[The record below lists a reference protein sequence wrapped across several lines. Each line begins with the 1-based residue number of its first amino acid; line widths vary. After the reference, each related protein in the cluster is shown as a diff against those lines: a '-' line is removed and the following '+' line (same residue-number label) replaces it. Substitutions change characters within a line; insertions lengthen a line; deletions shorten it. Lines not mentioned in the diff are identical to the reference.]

1 MHAWEAIDQSVNYIE
16 AHISE
21 ELDAK
26 QLAEQVYLSTF
37 YFQRLFKRLVHKSVK
52 EYIKLRRLAIS
63 VDLLNNTDWKII
75 EIANHL
81 GVSDHSNFTRMFK
94 ETYHL
99 TPEEYREKRPRMN
112 MIRRPNLALN
122 YLLVD
127 EKVPLIINGIVLE
140 IEKRELT
147 EERYVGIEGV
157 VSVDQQLPIGQ
168 QTGIDQPGELWQRF
182 YQEKPLLKGIVDE
195 AVEAGISF
203 AASHSQ
209 THFGYFVGGKEL
221 DRTIVPP
228 IGWVIK
234 RVPSGYYLVCKIEA
248 ETKEMLVTNAL
259 NEAYRYLFDVWF
271 PKHEIKVEAFSVERY
286 QEIASFPT
294 MELCLKI
301 KNSRCGQ

>member
-1 MHAWEAIDQSVNYIE
+1 MHAWEAIDQSLNYID

-21 ELDAK
+21 ELNTK
-26 QLAEQVYLSTF
+26 QLAEQVYLSPF
-37 YFQRLFKRLVHKSVK
+37 YFQRLFKRLVRKSVQ
-52 EYIKLRRLAIS
+52 EYIKLRRLAIA
-63 VDLLNNTDWKII
+63 VDLLKNTDWKII

-81 GVSDHSNFTRMFK
+81 DVSDHSNFTRMFK

-99 TPEEYREKRPRMN
+99 TPEEYRKKKPRMN
-112 MIRRPNLALN
+112 VIRQPYLALS

-127 EKVPLIINGIVLE
+127 EKVPLIVNGIVLE
-140 IEKRELT
+140 IEKRQLT
-147 EERYVGIEGV
+147 EERYVGIEGM

-203 AASHSQ
+203 ATSHSQ

-221 DRTIVPP
+221 DRTVVPP
-228 IGWVIK
+228 ASRVIK

-259 NEAYRYLFDVWF
+259 NEAYRYLFDVWL
-271 PKHEIKVEAFSVERY
+271 PEHEIKVEAFSVERY
-286 QEIASFPT
+286 QETASIPT

-301 KNSRCGQ
+301 EN